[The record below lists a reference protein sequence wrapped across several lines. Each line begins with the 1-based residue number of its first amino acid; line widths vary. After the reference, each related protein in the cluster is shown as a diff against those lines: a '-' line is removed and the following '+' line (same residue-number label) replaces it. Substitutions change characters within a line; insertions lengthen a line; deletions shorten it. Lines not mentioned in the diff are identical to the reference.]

1 MNETHES
8 KNCSITGSIIGQ
20 ILMKSRSQ
28 LLIMP
33 LYKSAQ
39 SERLMKLIGF
49 EPETVQFLIRL
60 QAQQAQSSLS

>member
-1 MNETHES
+1 MNGTHES

-20 ILMKSRSQ
+20 ILMKSSQ
-28 LLIMP
+28 LLIVP

-49 EPETVQFLIRL
+49 EPETFQFFIRL